1 MHKVLKPFPYSHDGI
16 KTELLEEGAQRDIHP
31 DLVEGLEKAGLIG
44 PPDAKSAAKGG
55 KPTTGGEG

>member
-16 KTELLEEGAQRDIHP
+16 KTEQLAEGVQRDFRP

-44 PPDAKSAAKGG
+44 PPDAKGAAKGS
-55 KPTTGGEG
+55 KPAGEG